1 MTTLEEVD
9 SIVRPG
15 FERNVDYVREF
26 LQGEGADVGCGSCP
40 LICPVCRIYVDQ
52 SAQPLAIDK
61 IKSQAGNFTSFI
73 PKFIIGDCRTSLI
86 GDSFD
91 FIFSSHM
98 LEDLESVDE
107 MIRCLNIWT
116 SSLNRNGSIALIL
129 PDIEGGR
136 YPKIGDPGGNPSHRV
151 NIGPDLFMR
160 EIFSNLPGLRL
171 VQISSIPMVSE
182 SFDIVLRRKS

>member
-15 FERNVDYVREF
+15 FSRNAFSVSSF
-26 LQGEGADVGCGSCP
+26 LTGEGADIGCGSCP
-40 LICPVCRIYVDQ
+40 LINPLCKFYIDQ
-52 SAQPLAIDK
+52 SPQPLAVEK
-61 IKSQAGNFTSFI
+61 IKQNLHKSNIFT

-86 GDSFD
+86 GESVD

-98 LEDLESVDE
+98 LEDLENTDE

-116 SSLNRNGSIALIL
+116 SSLNRKGCIALIL
-129 PDIEGGR
+129 PDMEGGR
-136 YPKIGDPGGNPSHRV
+136 YPKIGDPGGNPSHRI

-160 EIFSNLPGLRL
+160 EIFSNLIGLQL
-171 VQISSIPMVSE
+171 VQIDHIPHTSE